1 MFISGTDEYHSLE
14 VCLEKTTCIEP
25 QWRLLGQ
32 LLNLEKDL
40 LDGIECMHSVAGF
53 LDRRTYM
60 LKIWLASN
68 PENPLIKIES
78 ALREFKHIESKFTFM
93 QCKAW
98 FTI

>member
-1 MFISGTDEYHSLE
+1 M
-14 VCLEKTTCIEP
+14 CLEKTTCIGP

-32 LLNLEKDL
+32 LLNLEKEL
-40 LDGIECMHSVAGF
+40 LDGIESRYRLIVVDH
-53 LDRRTYM
+53 RRHV

-93 QCKAW
+93 QYN
-98 FTI
+98 